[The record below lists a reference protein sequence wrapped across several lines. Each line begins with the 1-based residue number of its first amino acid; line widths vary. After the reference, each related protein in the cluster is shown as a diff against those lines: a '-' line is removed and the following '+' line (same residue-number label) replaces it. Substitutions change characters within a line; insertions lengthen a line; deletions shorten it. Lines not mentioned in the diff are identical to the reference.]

1 MNFSLVSFVQMEF
14 HCLPISIIQTIYKED
29 YRNSRIVKHS
39 LYKYMYILSIERFFE
54 TKIAI
59 ISNNLLTLD
68 RTMIINIKKYRL
80 FPIITLAKKKKK
92 TSPRIDSTITKDWA
106 EIYFLLLLFHPP
118 FGEEASRGWQT
129 IPRQKVST
137 PGQIQANLCLGFSAL
152 GKLWRRFHRLLE
164 LSMKSAR
171 SPAIN
176 TVSQPLYLSP
186 FYSFIPSSETRSNGT
201 EASRN

>member
-92 TSPRIDSTITKDWA
+92 NIPSNWFNDNKGLGRNLFSSLIVSSTIRRGGIAWLANDSASESINTRPNPS
-106 EIYFLLLLFHPP
+106 EFMSRFFR
-118 FGEEASRGWQT
+118 FGKTLAT
-129 IPRQKVST
+129 
-137 PGQIQANLCLGFSAL
+137 F
-152 GKLWRRFHRLLE
+152 
-164 LSMKSAR
+164 
-171 SPAIN
+171 SPAAR
-176 TVSQPLYLSP
+176 TVD
-186 FYSFIPSSETRSNGT
+186 EVRSKPGN
-201 EASRN
+201 